1 MRYREK
7 QKGVLSAFAITVGL
21 CFSMQ
26 AYAQEANS
34 ETASGNNAMAGYAE
48 EDGGTQRINLAG
60 KFRSL
65 SQRIPAVAC
74 VLVNSEDPE
83 TMAPMLAKSGKRF
96 NRILAAL
103 RDGDDELGIHGKEE
117 KRRILVRLDELAAL
131 WAPIFEAGQHISAG
145 TDVEESLKYISENNM
160 ALLQAAKLL
169 VAEIEAEYANPVD
182 ITVSEA
188 LLINYSG
195 RQRMLS
201 QKVAKEACGVATG
214 NAALGSVDDLKATVS
229 MFNMTLMALK
239 NGMPEAGLM
248 AAPTDQI
255 KEQLESSIKGWEG
268 ISATTSQVTGE
279 GSIDS
284 KAMTDLF
291 WSLDAARKAMNK
303 ITGLYADF
311 AKQNT

>member
-7 QKGVLSAFAITVGL
+7 QKGALSAFAITVGL

-34 ETASGNNAMAGYAE
+34 ETASGNNTMAGYAE

-83 TMAPMLAKSGKRF
+83 AIAPMLTKAGKRF
-96 NRILAAL
+96 NRILKAL
-103 RDGDDELGIHGKEE
+103 HVGDDELGIYGKEE
-117 KRRILVRLDELAAL
+117 KRRVLVRLDELSVL
-131 WAPIFEAGQHISAG
+131 WKPIFEAGENISAG
-145 TDVEESLKYISENNM
+145 TNVEESLQYISENNM

-214 NAALGSVDDLKATVS
+214 NAALGSVDDLKATAS
-229 MFNMTLMALK
+229 MFNTTLMALK

-255 KEQLESSIKGWEG
+255 KEQLESSIKDWEG
-268 ISATTSQVTGE
+268 ISAITSQITGE

>member
-1 MRYREK
+1 MEYRVG
-7 QKGVLSAFAITVGL
+7 QKSRLSAFAITVGL

-26 AYAQEANS
+26 AYAQEANA
-34 ETASGNNAMAGYAE
+34 ETASGNNAMAGYVE
-48 EDGGTQRINLAG
+48 EDGGTQRINSAG
-60 KFRSL
+60 RFRSL

-74 VLVNSEDPE
+74 VLVYSEDAE
-83 TMAPMLAKSGKRF
+83 AMAPMLTKAGKRF
-96 NRILAAL
+96 NRILNAL
-103 RDGDDELGIHGKEE
+103 RVGDDELGIYGKEE
-117 KRRILVRLDELAAL
+117 KRRVLVHLDELSAL
-131 WAPIFEAGQHISAG
+131 WEPIFKASENISAG
-145 TDVEESLKYISENNM
+145 TNVEESLQYISENNM

-169 VAEIEAEYANPVD
+169 VTEIEAEYANPVD

-229 MFNMTLMALK
+229 MFNATLMALK

-255 KEQLESSIKGWEG
+255 KEQLESSIKDWEG
-268 ISATTSQVTGE
+268 ISAITSQITGE
-279 GSIDS
+279 GSIDG
-284 KAMTDLF
+284 KAMIDLF
-291 WSLDAARKAMNK
+291 WSLDAARKTMNK

-311 AKQNT
+311 AKQSI